1 MYEHKKQPLA
11 SRGKFYKRVG
21 RNFLWSILIL
31 VISLA
36 VGTAGFHFTAPA
48 HYSWFD
54 CFHNA
59 SMLLSGMGPVI
70 VDFDNNTGKLFSS
83 FYALYSGIA
92 LITNI
97 GLLMA
102 PVVHRFFHKLHLE
115 ES

>member
-11 SRGKFYKRVG
+11 SRSKFYSRVG
-21 RNFLWSILIL
+21 RNFLWSVLILI
-31 VISLA
+31 ISLA
-36 VGTAGFHFTAPA
+36 VGTAGFRFTAPA